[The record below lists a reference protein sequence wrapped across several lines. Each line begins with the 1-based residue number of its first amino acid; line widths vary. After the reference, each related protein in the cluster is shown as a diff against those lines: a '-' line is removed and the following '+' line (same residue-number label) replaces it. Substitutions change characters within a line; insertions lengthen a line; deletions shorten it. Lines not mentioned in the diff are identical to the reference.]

1 VELDAARRFIVST
14 TPKKVEPIYTT
25 PEAEGFTQEEIDD
38 LIAEIESDDYD
49 LLENAI
55 MIIRPRG
62 RQSLTAPGVHSTLVS
77 TRVPASLLDMLKA
90 RAESE
95 GVSVSEVQ
103 RRALSEYVGHPPS

>member
-1 VELDAARRFIVST
+1 MTEPVEDQ
-14 TPKKVEPIYTT
+14 PIYTT

-49 LLENAI
+49 LLENSI

-62 RQSLTAPGVHSTLVS
+62 RQSLTAPGVHSPLVS

-90 RAESE
+90 RAKSE

-103 RRALSEYVGHPPS
+103 RRALYEYVGQPQPSAN

>member
-1 VELDAARRFIVST
+1 MT
-14 TPKKVEPIYTT
+14 EPVQHQPIFTT
-25 PEAEGFTQEEIDD
+25 PEAEGFTQEEIDE

-49 LLENAI
+49 IPEDAI

-62 RQSLTAPGVHSTLVS
+62 RQSLTAPGVHSPLVS

-95 GVSVSEVQ
+95 GISVSEVQ
-103 RRALSEYVGHPPS
+103 RRALSEYVGHPRL

>member
-1 VELDAARRFIVST
+1 MTEPAEY
-14 TPKKVEPIYTT
+14 EPIFTT

-49 LLENAI
+49 IPEDAI

-62 RQSLTAPGVHSTLVS
+62 RQSLTAPGVHSPLVS
-77 TRVPASLLDMLKA
+77 TRVPAALLDMLKA
-90 RAESE
+90 RAKSE

-103 RRALSEYVGHPPS
+103 RRALSEYVGHPRL